1 MIGKEVEAFE
11 LAVLGQ
17 DVRMGKAAEA
27 SQRVADQGT
36 VILDEPDGVVRI
48 GEEGF
53 VFLQVVGFAEE
64 GVEVG
69 GVVEVTEGLRERS
82 GGQFDEGFGVTG
94 PGAADRRHG
103 VRIRDDRRGLLG
115 KG

>member
-36 VILDEPDGVVRI
+36 VILDESG
-48 GEEGF
+48 
-53 VFLQVVGFAEE
+53 
-64 GVEVG
+64 G
-69 GVVEVTEGLRERS
+69 GVVEVTEGLRER
-82 GGQFDEGFGVTG
+82 GDGQFDEGFGVG
-94 PGAADRRHG
+94 RSGAADRRHG
-103 VRIRDDRRGLLG
+103 DRTRDQRGLLG
-115 KG
+115 KI